1 MKKRTPRRTK
11 PTTRP
16 LIWWRS
22 VDPLADI
29 ISLPQSPLT
38 LVIRRGDTD
47 VLQLPLTGGSYAVTE
62 AMLIGRKIR
71 VKP

>member
-16 LIWWRS
+16 LIWWRN

-71 VKP
+71 VKR